1 MLAQS
6 FISFRPT
13 LLSDLEITVTQKYF
27 LEILNKF
34 RFHHWQASCHS
45 GKLSCP
51 MRQLLLD
58 FILDFF
64 FLFLCLWWNYVNVA
78 WKGVKLVY
86 ESEKIA
92 SPSWSFYIII
102 SNSVNDVKHFLS
114 DPHRMNFHMYF
125 GNSVNLQTRQVL
137 ILFSLLWTTDF
148 RDNFLIRI
156 HQIQSARGNFLIY
169 RIDILLRN
177 LTLTKLWANSA
188 VDKLMIFFLENRI
201 WHFMQICMKCQIL
214 FSRKNKKIFQN
225 FVCSNFYP
233 GSK

>member
-1 MLAQS
+1 
-6 FISFRPT
+6 
-13 LLSDLEITVTQKYF
+13 
-27 LEILNKF
+27 
-34 RFHHWQASCHS
+34 
-45 GKLSCP
+45 

-114 DPHRMNFHMYF
+114 DPNRMNFHMYF
-125 GNSVNLQTRQVL
+125 GNSVNLQARQVL

-188 VDKLMIFFLENRI
+188 VDKLMIFFLEIGSGTSCKFAWNVKSYFQGKI
-201 WHFMQICMKCQIL
+201 
-214 FSRKNKKIFQN
+214 RKYFKMSSAEIFTQDPN
-225 FVCSNFYP
+225 
-233 GSK
+233 SKDL